1 MLRRLARQ
9 GLRLLR
15 ADDPETG
22 WLVRIVLTALFVWA
36 LTLWPAISSP
46 VRPVL
51 VLCFIGWVFWMAA
64 EQRHPVPARAALAVS
79 ALLPA
84 AVTALPHNG
93 AAHLFLYGA
102 LFTFVLLPRM
112 PLWAILSLTGAL
124 IVVLLVALRVA
135 GAGPGALLTQ
145 PGMVT
150 LVVLLSLHRREH
162 RLRAEQTVQLLE
174 QTSRAQQAQARA
186 AALDERARMARELHD
201 VLAHSLGALGVQLE
215 VAEAQLTERGDIEAA
230 AERVRR
236 ARRLAADGMVEA
248 RSAVA
253 ALRSDAPPLAR
264 ALNSLTAVH
273 RENHGSEVTL
283 RIEGAPRTLPSAA
296 ELALLRTARETLT
309 NAAKHAP
316 GEPVTVLLVFAES
329 SVRLVVENPATSF
342 RTGEGG
348 FGLVGARERIALVG
362 GSLHAGF
369 AGDAWRVTAEVPG

>member
-36 LTLWPAISSP
+36 LTLWPAISFP

-51 VLCFIGWVFWMAA
+51 ALGFIGWVFWMAA

-84 AVTALPHNG
+84 AVSALPHNG

-135 GAGPGALLTQ
+135 GAGPSALLTQ

-162 RLRAEQTVQLLE
+162 RLRAEQTAQLLE

-186 AALDERARMARELHD
+186 AALDERARIARELHD

-264 ALNSLTAVH
+264 ALDSLTAVH
-273 RENHGSEVTL
+273 RENHASEVTL
-283 RIEGAPRTLPSAA
+283 RIDGAPRILPSAA
-296 ELALLRTARETLT
+296 EVALLRTARETLT

-329 SVRLVVENPATSF
+329 SVRLVVENPATSS

-348 FGLVGARERIALVG
+348 FGLVGARERIALAG
-362 GSLHAGF
+362 GSLDAGF